1 MKAVNLKTE
10 YLKNPIGID
19 IKCPRLFWNCEGGI
33 KQTAYIVSLKK
44 ENGGEIWKSEKIF
57 GNEMHFD
64 LPFDLKSRQRV
75 YWNVTLFDENGNI
88 GEMSETAFFETGLYK
103 KDWEAE
109 WITGNYDVNKKSR
122 YPVDCFLKKFAIKK
136 EVERARLY
144 ISACGIYCAVLN
156 GERFSMPLAPGI
168 TDYRRRVQYQT
179 YDIAPMLKHMNTLEI
194 QLADGWYRGSTGAW
208 GLVNQYGTETKL
220 VAQLEMKFAD
230 GEMKRIA
237 TDGTWAWSNDGEIRF
252 ADNQDGEI
260 VDARMIPSYGKFA
273 KVTSHNV
280 IPTCSNNVPIAEKET
295 FKPIISKTPSGKT
308 LLEFPQNMAGY
319 ISFTLNAK
327 AGEKLKLRFGEM
339 LDDGGELTLKNI
351 QCSNKKKTTPL
362 QKIEYICKDGENKYK
377 TKFAIF
383 GFEYVEVETDIDL
396 TNADFTAIAVYSD
409 FEETGFFESSNEL
422 LNKFVQATKWSTKSN
437 SADLPT
443 DCPTRERH
451 GWTGDAQIFVNTA
464 SWLFNYMTF
473 ARKFEDDLCDEQK
486 RNGCFRQIA
495 PMGGVDFYMTAMDGS
510 PGWSDAGVLIPY
522 RLYKKYDDKRIL
534 QKYYGNMRRY
544 TMYKIR
550 SIGKW
555 YPTALPTGVGIKN
568 IGKIVNYGQS
578 YGEWAEPTDVR
589 AFAINDFVS
598 PHPEETTAY
607 VVYLLEHM
615 EKIAK
620 ILGDSEDEKLYKKY
634 ADKVK
639 DGYRVLVKSKKF
651 SLDTDRQAKLVR
663 PLYMDLLDKK
673 QKEYA
678 KNRLIKALENYG
690 WRLGTGFLSTPL
702 ILDVLADIDIEY
714 AYRLLENE
722 NMPGWLFMTKMGST
736 TIWESWEGTKAQ
748 GGIASLNHYSKGAV
762 CEWLFKGMCG
772 IKIDGKNHF
781 IIRLLPGGHFTFA
794 NAAYKSVFGEV
805 KSGWKKENG
814 RTIFKISIP
823 SNCTADVILPNGES
837 KNVTAGKYSFEM

>member
-1 MKAVNLKTE
+1 MKTVNLKTE

-19 IKCPRLFWNCEGGI
+19 IKRPRLFWNCEGGI
-33 KQTAYIVSLKK
+33 KQTAYIVSFKN
-44 ENGGEIWKSEKIF
+44 EDGSEFWKSEKIL
-57 GNEMHFD
+57 GNEMRFD
-64 LPFDLKSRQRV
+64 LPFDLESRQRV
-75 YWNVTLFDENGNI
+75 YWNVTLFDENGKM
-88 GEMSETAFFETGLYK
+88 GEASENAFFETGLYK
-103 KDWEAE
+103 KDWKAE

-136 EVERARLY
+136 EVKRARLY
-144 ISACGIYCAVLN
+144 ISACGIYCASLN

-220 VAQLEMKFAD
+220 IAQLEIKYSD

-252 ADNQDGEI
+252 ADNKDGEI

-327 AGEKLKLRFGEM
+327 AGKKLKLRFGEM
-339 LDDGGELTLKNI
+339 LDKGGELTLKNI

-362 QKIEYICKDGENKYK
+362 QKIEYTCKDGENKYK

-383 GFEYVEVETDIDL
+383 GFKYVEVETDIDL

-422 LNKFVQATKWSTKSN
+422 LDKFVQATKWSTKSN

-451 GWTGDAQIFVNTA
+451 GWTGDAQIFINTA
-464 SWLFNYMTF
+464 SYLFDYMTF

-522 RLYKKYDDKRIL
+522 RLYKKYGDKRIL

-544 TMYKIR
+544 AMYKIR

-639 DGYRVLVKSKKF
+639 DGYRALVKSKKF

-663 PLYMDLLDKK
+663 PLYMDLLDEK

-762 CEWLFKGMCG
+762 CEWLFREMCG
-772 IKIDGKNHF
+772 INIDGKNHF
-781 IIRLLPGGHFTFA
+781 IIKPLPGGHFTFA
-794 NAAYKSVFGEV
+794 EATYKSIFGEV

-837 KNVTAGKYSFEM
+837 KNITAGQYSFEV

>member
-19 IKCPRLFWNCEGGI
+19 IKRPRLFWSCEGGI

-44 ENGGEIWKSEKIF
+44 EDGIEFWKSEKIL
-57 GNEMHFD
+57 GEKMYFD
-64 LPFDLKSRQRV
+64 LPFDLKSRQRI
-75 YWNVTLFDENGNI
+75 YWNVTLFDENDNK
-88 GEMSETAFFETGLYK
+88 GEQSEAAYFETGLYK
-103 KDWEAE
+103 EDWKAD
-109 WITGNYDVNKKSR
+109 WITGNYTVNPKYR

-136 EVERARLY
+136 NVEKARLY
-144 ISACGIYCAVLN
+144 IAACGIYCAKLN

-179 YDIAPMLKHMNTLEI
+179 YDIAPMLKYMNTLEI

-220 VAQLEMKFAD
+220 IAQLEIKFAD
-230 GEMKRIA
+230 GEMKRIV
-237 TDGTWAWSNDGEIRF
+237 TDGTWVWSNDGAIRF
-252 ADNQDGEI
+252 ADNKDGET
-260 VDARMIPSYGKFA
+260 VDARMTPSYGKFA
-273 KVTSHNV
+273 KLTSHSV
-280 IPTCSNNVPIAEKET
+280 TPTCSNNIPIAEKET
-295 FKPIISKTPSGKT
+295 FKPIVSKTPKGKK
-308 LLEFPQNMAGY
+308 LLEFPQNLAGY
-319 ISFTLNAK
+319 ISFTVNAK
-327 AGEKLKLRFGEM
+327 AGEKLILRFGEM
-339 LDDGGELTLKNI
+339 LDENGELTLKNI

-362 QKIEYICKDGENKYK
+362 QKIEYICMDGENKYK

-383 GFEYVEVETDIDL
+383 GFKYVEVETDIDL

-409 FEETGFFESSNEL
+409 FEETGFFKSSNEL
-422 LNKFVQATKWSTKSN
+422 LNKFVQATKWSTRSN
-437 SADLPT
+437 STDLPT

-464 SWLFNYMTF
+464 SCLFDYMTF
-473 ARKFEDDLCDEQK
+473 AKKFEDDLCDEQK
-486 RNGCFRQIA
+486 KNGCFRQIA

-522 RLYKKYDDKRIL
+522 RLYKKYNDKRIL
-534 QKYYGNMRRY
+534 EKHYKNMRRY
-544 TMYKIR
+544 AMYKIR

-568 IGKIVNYGQS
+568 LGKIVNYGQS

-589 AFAINDFVS
+589 AFATNDFVS

-615 EKIAK
+615 ERIAHV
-620 ILGDSEDEKLYKKY
+620 LGNDDDEKLYRKY
-634 ADKVK
+634 ADKVRS
-639 DGYRVLVKSKKF
+639 GYQALVKSKKF

-663 PLYMDLLDKK
+663 PLYMNLLNES

-678 KNRLIKALENYG
+678 QKRLIKALENYG
-690 WRLGTGFLSTPL
+690 WRIGTGFLSTPL

-722 NMPGWLFMTKMGST
+722 RMPGWLFMTKNGST
-736 TIWESWEGTKAQ
+736 TIWESWEGTEAQ

-762 CEWLFKGMCG
+762 CEWLFRAMCG
-772 IKIDGKNHF
+772 INIDGENHF
-781 IIRLLPGGHFTFA
+781 IIKPLPGGHFTFA
-794 NAAYKSVFGEV
+794 NATYKSIFGEV

-814 RTIFKISIP
+814 KMIFEISIP
-823 SNCTADVILPNGES
+823 SNCTAEIILPKGES
-837 KNVTAGKYSFEM
+837 KNVTAGKYSFEI